1 MFKAYKYR
9 IYPTDSQKEL
19 INKTFGCCR
28 LVYNIALQTKI
39 TAYKEACIN
48 LSSYDL
54 MKQLTD
60 MKSEYKWLNEV
71 DSQALQVVITN
82 MDTAFKAF
90 FKGGGYPKS
99 VSYKQKRAHDTIKA
113 ISYCVMSV

>member
-90 FKGGGYPKS
+90 FKVADTQSLKIKIADSLLS
-99 VSYKQKRAHDTIKA
+99 VKVIP
-113 ISYCVMSV
+113 VN